1 MECAPKL
8 LNCIMEG
15 LCPFEKGEGAMRN
28 AKNDPPHAYLAVFV
42 RIKCKS
48 IGVGFLIAII
58 NL

>member
-1 MECAPKL
+1 
-8 LNCIMEG
+8 MEG